1 MNWNELEDM
10 TKIFWIV
17 LIAIPLFL
25 ILIKWLR
32 RKK

>member
-1 MNWNELEDM
+1 MNWNEMEDM
-10 TKIFWIV
+10 TKIFWIA

-25 ILIKWLR
+25 ILVKLLR